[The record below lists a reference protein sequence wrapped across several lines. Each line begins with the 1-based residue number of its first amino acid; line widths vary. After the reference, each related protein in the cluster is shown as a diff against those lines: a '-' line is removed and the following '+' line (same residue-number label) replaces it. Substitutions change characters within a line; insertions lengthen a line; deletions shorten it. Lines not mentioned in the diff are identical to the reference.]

1 MYVAKVAGF
10 SPYNYLGRLAASCIQ
25 PCDGMPDLGPSF
37 NEQEVIQVLT
47 TWLLFQSRLQL
58 PPFEVGGLI
67 VCTNLMPCASRDSVD
82 SKLKLR
88 RQDDMRKQMKG

>member
-1 MYVAKVAGF
+1 MYVAKFAGF

-47 TWLLFQSRLQL
+47 VWLLFQSRLQL
-58 PPFEVGGLI
+58 PPFEVGGFNCMNKFDAL
-67 VCTNLMPCASRDSVD
+67 CEQRFCRFEA
-82 SKLKLR
+82 
-88 RQDDMRKQMKG
+88 